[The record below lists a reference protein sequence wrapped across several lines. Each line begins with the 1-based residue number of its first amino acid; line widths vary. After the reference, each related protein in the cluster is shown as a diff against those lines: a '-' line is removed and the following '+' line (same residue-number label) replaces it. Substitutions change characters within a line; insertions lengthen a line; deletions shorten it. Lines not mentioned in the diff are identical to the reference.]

1 MFLADDNA
9 LQFEPILQLN
19 TMDFFYHCSYKLDKN
34 KINQQ
39 NTTK

>member
-9 LQFEPILQLN
+9 LQFNNILQLN
-19 TMDFFYHCSYKLDKN
+19 IMDFFFHCSYKLDKN